1 MLRIFILTFLLP
13 LAALPAAASS
23 QPAAIRGASDT
34 RLDIVATGEVNRVP
48 NVASITAGVVTRAAT
63 ASQAI
68 AENAQRMQRVV
79 GALGRAGVAGRDIQ
93 TNYFTLNQEFG
104 RVRGETPVPAGYNAS
119 NQVIVRFRDIARSG
133 RILDALVAEGS
144 NQISGPSLTVD
155 RPDAALDEARLDA
168 IAKARA
174 RAQLYAT
181 AIGKRVG
188 RIISISESGAGFS
201 PPQPV
206 TYGESRQM
214 AETTIV
220 PGEQTISVTL
230 AVSFELE

>member
-1 MLRIFILTFLLP
+1 
-13 LAALPAAASS
+13 
-23 QPAAIRGASDT
+23 
-34 RLDIVATGEVNRVP
+34 VP
-48 NVASITAGVVTRAAT
+48 NIASITAGVVTRAPT

-68 AENAQRMQRVV
+68 AENAQQMQRVV
-79 GALGRAGVAGRDIQ
+79 AALGRAGVAGRDIQ
-93 TNYFTLNQEFG
+93 TNYFTLNQEMS
-104 RVRGETPVPAGYNAS
+104 RVRGETPVSAGYNAS

-201 PPQPV
+201 PPQPMA
-206 TYGESRQM
+206 YGESRQM

-230 AVSFELE
+230 AVSFDLE